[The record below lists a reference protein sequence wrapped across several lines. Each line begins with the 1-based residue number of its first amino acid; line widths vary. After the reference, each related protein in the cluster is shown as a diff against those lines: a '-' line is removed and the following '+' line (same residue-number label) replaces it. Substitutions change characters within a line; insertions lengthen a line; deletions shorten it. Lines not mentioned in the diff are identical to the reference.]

1 MADTGTKPVSIPPG
15 ILPSPCSAQHPIRS
29 VCVYCGSSDAVDERF
44 KTEAYSLG
52 KIFAENGLRL
62 VYGGGGVGL
71 MGMAARGA
79 NENGGRVI
87 GIMPEFLRSRERLY
101 DDVETIV
108 VQTMHERKMR
118 LFDEADAFVVL
129 PGGVGT
135 LEEVIELL
143 SWRRLDLH
151 KKPII
156 FLNSGGFWE
165 DFFALVNHTI
175 EKGFTPASFRHTYMS
190 VDTPEQVLAAIAE
203 MSCHDENIDTRK
215 VL

>member
-1 MADTGTKPVSIPPG
+1 MPDASPAPRRPV
-15 ILPSPCSAQHPIRS
+15 LS
-29 VCVYCGSSDAVDERF
+29 VCIYCGSSDAVDQRY
-44 KTEAYSLG
+44 KDEAFALG
-52 KIFAENGLRL
+52 KILGSNGLRL

-71 MGMAARGA
+71 MGESARGA
-79 NENGGRVI
+79 HEAGGKVL
-87 GIMPEFLRSRERLY
+87 GIMPQFLMSRERLY

-108 VQTMHERKMR
+108 VQSMHERKMMM
-118 LFDEADAFVVL
+118 FEESDAFVVL

-165 DFFALVNHTI
+165 PFFKLVEATI
-175 EKGFTPASFRHTYMS
+175 ATNFTPESFLRTYKS
-190 VDTPEQVLAAIAE
+190 VDTVEEILGAINE
-203 MSCHDENIDTRK
+203 LSSHDEDIDTRK